1 MSGMNE
7 LNLAGDPRISDVLAD
22 PIVQLLIERDGWTPD
37 SVRAALAAAATHLD
51 QGHRTRA

>member
-7 LNLAGDPRISDVLAD
+7 LNLAGEPRISDVLAD